1 MQKIITV
8 TALALVSSMSL
19 TSTAF
24 ANTEQED
31 TAPRL
36 IAPYQDN
43 PNLAHVLAY
52 KTQELVI
59 DGAKKVGE
67 VTEKGIQKIK
77 PGVDRAWE
85 STKELTTRS
94 GEKVQSTA
102 QQVGSTVAETVDNTK
117 QAIRP
122 AHQGAPIIE
131 QQSLSENS
139 ASSPKSD
146 TNSSAQ
152 TYAVTDL

>member
-1 MQKIITV
+1 MKKIITV
-8 TALALVSSMSL
+8 TALGLGLSLSL
-19 TSTAF
+19 TQATL
-24 ANTEQED
+24 ANTEEE
-31 TAPRL
+31 TAPRI

-43 PNLAHVLAY
+43 PNIAHVLAY

-85 STKELTTRS
+85 STKNFTTRS

-102 QQVGSTVAETVDNTK
+102 QHVSSSVAETVDTTK

-122 AHQGAPIIE
+122 ERSATPVIE
-131 QQSLSENS
+131 QQSLSESTSTQPKSETNS
-139 ASSPKSD
+139 A
-146 TNSSAQ
+146 AQ